1 MGSVILKSNNYIIKT
16 AMAAFILIYFM
27 SIPYF
32 SIYASNVDLDPSWQN
47 VYKWL
52 LFKNCNF
59 GIDII
64 YTFGPLAGY
73 FLSTYNHEYFLCNI
87 LVNIGLVLFFICQ
100 FVYIAMSVEVSVRG
114 NKYLCSLLAGIFV
127 FLIFWPYSD
136 VLYYSIILCTFI
148 YMRLVSYRCTLV
160 LILQLALLA
169 VLGLVKFSFLLSVI
183 LLFFICIFLGIVRR
197 NCTRQVGLLCMY
209 IGFLLIFWHLSGQS
223 IINLP
228 AYMFNYLDM
237 AFSYNGAMGVNGI
250 KGWKIFDFIAISLLG
265 GLTLYFLQALSKE
278 EFDFHVNMDHDEG
291 NVEKLEI
298 KIFILFL
305 LLVLFKYGMGRHDLH
320 QNAFWEFLMLISLL
334 IPSVCY
340 QRHTLFSVK
349 KLSLSIYIISLL
361 CLTSGMLLE
370 SQNNYDLL
378 KSRFEAP
385 FSNIKANSAILFKD
399 GLNEY
404 QVNLE
409 KAQLDIY
416 NREASLPTFE
426 KIINNDTVDV
436 YNYRQNYAILNDFNY
451 RPRPVFQGYQTFT
464 KNLMEKNEN
473 FILTN
478 PSDYIIFKQETIDN
492 RLGLMD
498 DSMWLAEVLNNYD
511 LVAEERDLL
520 LLKKKES
527 FQEVKRFKVSD
538 GVVDFD
544 DIIDI
549 PCKNGERISISMEIE
564 NSVLGKILSMLWKPP
579 IVEMELIKDNGDV
592 VVRRIIPSMI
602 RTPVYIDGVIDNNDD
617 VINLVNGTLK
627 NKITKIKI
635 KKPFMYNW
643 LFNCNIKYT
652 LYAERVNNHWLLDK

>member
-1 MGSVILKSNNYIIKT
+1 MKKIIVAIVLVEVLLSIGSFNLSVT
-16 AMAAFILIYFM
+16 
-27 SIPYF
+27 
-32 SIYASNVDLDPSWQN
+32 NVELDDSWHN

-52 LFKNCNF
+52 LQQNYNF
-59 GIDII
+59 GKDII

-73 FLSTYNHEYFLCNI
+73 LLNSYNSEYIMSNT
-87 LVNIGLVLFFICQ
+87 LVNIGFVFYFIMLIFCIKVKLENNIINVRSLGISSLAIAIFLILWPIPDVMAFIIVLCSFSYMRLLNYKYNFIILVQILLLVVLSNIKFSYLLATLLCFCISILLGFARKEYKEQCILFFIYVCC
-100 FVYIAMSVEVSVRG
+100 FIIVWI
-114 NKYLCSLLAGIFV
+114 
-127 FLIFWPYSD
+127 LI
-136 VLYYSIILCTFI
+136 
-148 YMRLVSYRCTLV
+148 
-160 LILQLALLA
+160 
-169 VLGLVKFSFLLSVI
+169 
-183 LLFFICIFLGIVRR
+183 
-197 NCTRQVGLLCMY
+197 
-209 IGFLLIFWHLSGQS
+209 GQS
-223 IINLP
+223 IYDLP
-228 AYMFNYLDM
+228 AYFYNFFDM
-237 AFSYNGAMGVNGI
+237 ALAYNGAMGAIYI
-250 KGWKIFDFIAISLLG
+250 KYWQIFDIIAI
-265 GLTLYFLQALSKE
+265 LTLVLAIFSITYGINKEKFLSR
-278 EFDFHVNMDHDEG
+278 EFLDFDIG
-291 NVEKLEI
+291 
-298 KIFILFL
+298 IFAIFL
-305 LLVLFKYGMGRHDLH
+305 LWTAFKYGMGRHDLH
-320 QNAFWEFLMLISLL
+320 QNAFFEYVMLVSILLPSIYKNSYKISLL
-334 IPSVCY
+334 NKVSFIIYMVSALCVIFGTSMVYHNKFDVITSRVNIP
-340 QRHTLFSVK
+340 
-349 KLSLSIYIISLL
+349 I
-361 CLTSGMLLE
+361 
-370 SQNNYDLL
+370 QNIQSNY
-378 KSRFEAP
+378 S
-385 FSNIKANSAILFKD
+385 ILFNTNSIKRIFEQNE
-399 GLNEY
+399 LNIY
-404 QVNLE
+404 Q
-409 KAQLDIY
+409 K
-416 NREASLPTFE
+416 EASLTSFA

>member
-1 MGSVILKSNNYIIKT
+1 MKKIIVAIVLVEVLLSIGSFNLSVT
-16 AMAAFILIYFM
+16 
-27 SIPYF
+27 
-32 SIYASNVDLDPSWQN
+32 NVELDDSWHN

-52 LFKNCNF
+52 LQQNYNF
-59 GIDII
+59 GKDII

-73 FLSTYNHEYFLCNI
+73 LLNSYNSEYIISNT
-87 LVNIGLVLFFICQ
+87 LVNIGFVFYFIILIFFIK
-100 FVYIAMSVEVSVRG
+100 VKLENNITNVRSLGISSLAIAIFLILWPIPDVMAFIIV
-114 NKYLCSLLAGIFV
+114 LCSF
-127 FLIFWPYSD
+127 S
-136 VLYYSIILCTFI
+136 
-148 YMRLVSYRCTLV
+148 YMRLLNYKYNFIILAQILLLVVLSDIKFSY
-160 LILQLALLA
+160 LLA
-169 VLGLVKFSFLLSVI
+169 TLLCFCISI
-183 LLFFICIFLGIVRR
+183 LLGFARKEYKEQCILFFLYVCCFIIVW
-197 NCTRQVGLLCMY
+197 
-209 IGFLLIFWHLSGQS
+209 ILIGQS
-223 IINLP
+223 IYDLP
-228 AYMFNYLDM
+228 AYFYNFFDM
-237 AFSYNGAMGVNGI
+237 ALAYNGAMGAIYI
-250 KGWKIFDFIAISLLG
+250 KYWQIFDIIAI
-265 GLTLYFLQALSKE
+265 LTLVLAVFLITYGINKEKFLSR
-278 EFDFHVNMDHDEG
+278 EFLDFDIG
-291 NVEKLEI
+291 
-298 KIFILFL
+298 IFAIFL
-305 LLVLFKYGMGRHDLH
+305 LWTAFKYGMGRHDLH
-320 QNAFWEFLMLISLL
+320 QNAFFEYVMLVSILLPSIYKNSYKISLL
-334 IPSVCY
+334 NKVSFIIYMVSALCVIFGTSMAYHNKFDVITSRVNIP
-340 QRHTLFSVK
+340 
-349 KLSLSIYIISLL
+349 I
-361 CLTSGMLLE
+361 
-370 SQNNYDLL
+370 QNIQSNY
-378 KSRFEAP
+378 S
-385 FSNIKANSAILFKD
+385 ILFNTNSIKKIFEQNE
-399 GLNEY
+399 LNIY
-404 QVNLE
+404 Q
-409 KAQLDIY
+409 K
-416 NREASLPTFE
+416 EASLTSFA

-478 PSDYIIFKQETIDN
+478 PLDYIIFKQETIDN

-627 NKITKIKI
+627 NKIAKIKI
-635 KKPFMYNW
+635 RKPFMYNW

-652 LYAERVNNHWLLDK
+652 LYAERVNNYWVLDK

>member
-1 MGSVILKSNNYIIKT
+1 MKKIIVAIVLVEILLSIGSFNLSVT
-16 AMAAFILIYFM
+16 
-27 SIPYF
+27 
-32 SIYASNVDLDPSWQN
+32 NVELDDSWHN

-52 LFKNCNF
+52 LQQNYNF
-59 GIDII
+59 GKDII

-73 FLSTYNHEYFLCNI
+73 LLNSYNSEYIMSNT
-87 LVNIGLVLFFICQ
+87 LVNIGFVFYFIMLIFCIKVKLENNIINVKSLGISSLAIAIFLILWPIPDVMAFIIVLCSFSYMRLLNYKYNFIILVQILLLVVLSNIKFSYLLAILLCFCISILLGFARKEYKEQCILFFIYVCC
-100 FVYIAMSVEVSVRG
+100 FIIVWI
-114 NKYLCSLLAGIFV
+114 
-127 FLIFWPYSD
+127 LI
-136 VLYYSIILCTFI
+136 
-148 YMRLVSYRCTLV
+148 
-160 LILQLALLA
+160 
-169 VLGLVKFSFLLSVI
+169 
-183 LLFFICIFLGIVRR
+183 
-197 NCTRQVGLLCMY
+197 
-209 IGFLLIFWHLSGQS
+209 GQS
-223 IINLP
+223 IYDLP
-228 AYMFNYLDM
+228 AYFYNFFDM
-237 AFSYNGAMGVNGI
+237 ALAYNGAMGAIYI
-250 KGWKIFDFIAISLLG
+250 KYWQIFDIIAI
-265 GLTLYFLQALSKE
+265 LTLVLAIFSITYGINKEKFLSR
-278 EFDFHVNMDHDEG
+278 EFLDFDIG
-291 NVEKLEI
+291 
-298 KIFILFL
+298 IFAIFL
-305 LLVLFKYGMGRHDLH
+305 LWTAFKYGMGRHDLH
-320 QNAFWEFLMLISLL
+320 QNAFFEYVMLVSILL
-334 IPSVCY
+334 PSIY
-340 QRHTLFSVK
+340 KNSY
-349 KLSLSIYIISLL
+349 KLSLLNKVSFIIYMVSAL
-361 CLTSGMLLE
+361 CVILGTSMVYHNKFDVIT
-370 SQNNYDLL
+370 SRVNIPIQNIQSNY
-378 KSRFEAP
+378 S
-385 FSNIKANSAILFKD
+385 ILFNTNSIKRIFEQNE
-399 GLNEY
+399 LNIY
-404 QVNLE
+404 Q
-409 KAQLDIY
+409 K
-416 NREASLPTFE
+416 EASLTSFA

-520 LLKKKES
+520 LLKKKEN

-564 NSVLGKILSMLWKPP
+564 NSVFGKILSMLWKPP